1 MEFDGTFR
9 KVQFGG
15 DFLIGKAAKNAV
27 KDFFLTT
34 GQFYAG
40 LDALAGVEELL
51 CFLGELAEVFWGCG
65 NHDEVVVGGLT
76 ANHAMHSKQPGCV
89 IDRKFPRRSR
99 LNVKMSGPT
108 CFLVKK
114 INAGCG

>member
-34 GQFYAG
+34 GQLYAG
-40 LDALAGVEELL
+40 LDALAGVEKLSVL
-51 CFLGELAEVFWGCG
+51 
-65 NHDEVVVGGLT
+65 
-76 ANHAMHSKQPGCV
+76 
-89 IDRKFPRRSR
+89 SR
-99 LNVKMSGPT
+99 
-108 CFLVKK
+108 
-114 INAGCG
+114 